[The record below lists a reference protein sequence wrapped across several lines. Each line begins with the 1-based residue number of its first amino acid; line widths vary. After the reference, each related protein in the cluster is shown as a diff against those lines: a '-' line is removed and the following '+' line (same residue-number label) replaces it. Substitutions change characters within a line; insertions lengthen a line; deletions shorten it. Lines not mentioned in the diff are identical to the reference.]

1 MFMYLQTICSS
12 EPWRELWNP
21 HSLKGCSTIASRRFF
36 FFHKQTNKL
45 LLFTLQAMIGELIAT
60 WLIISDATFWSQR
73 CKTWWDKFILVVCEY
88 MELWIASVGRDYKMT
103 WKQESSKY
111 SKQVEVT
118 LGWVVGLSVLYG
130 ADTAVEMGG

>member
-1 MFMYLQTICSS
+1 
-12 EPWRELWNP
+12 
-21 HSLKGCSTIASRRFF
+21 
-36 FFHKQTNKL
+36 
-45 LLFTLQAMIGELIAT
+45 MIGELIAT